1 MQGKTVWLFGLSGAG
16 KTTLGK
22 QLADKLGWKFIDA
35 DTARKELNVPPNF
48 SREGREFFQRTLRD
62 YCLDCLEETNVVVA
76 SITPYRS
83 MRVCNHWTFKN
94 YFEVFLNC
102 SLDTLILRDPK
113 GLYKKAICK
122 EISSFTGI
130 SDPFELPA
138 CCTPKPAHPIENM
151 PSLVLHTDTRSE
163 TECFEL
169 LLQKVRTWIDEDVI

>member
-16 KTTLGK
+16 KTTLGL
-22 QLADKLGWKFIDA
+22 QLAEKLGWIFIDA
-35 DTARKELNVPPNF
+35 DATRKKLDVPPDF
-48 SREGREFFQRTLRD
+48 SREGREFFQRALRD
-62 YCLDCLEETNVVVA
+62 YCLDSLEENNIVVA

-94 YFEVFLNC
+94 YFEVFLDC
-102 SLDTLILRDPK
+102 SLDTLISRDPK

-138 CCTPKPAHPIENM
+138 CCTVKPAHPAEKM
-151 PSLVLHTDTRSE
+151 PRLILHTDIDSE
-163 TECFEL
+163 AECFDL
-169 LLQKVRTWIDEDVI
+169 LLGKVRAWLNEKDV